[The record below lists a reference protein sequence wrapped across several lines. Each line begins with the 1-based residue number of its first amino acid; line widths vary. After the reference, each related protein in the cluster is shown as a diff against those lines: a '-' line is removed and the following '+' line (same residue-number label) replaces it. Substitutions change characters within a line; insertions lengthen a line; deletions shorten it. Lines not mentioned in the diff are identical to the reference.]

1 MDITVQKNSGDVTA
15 LHFPV
20 PGGTQVSLFNTT
32 NDKTTSISSGD
43 YVPLIVE
50 KVYHDE
56 AGWWYSR
63 TAQVKYPTTPEVHEV
78 EDEKTHETQKRLVEE
93 SVFTRTP
100 PYELGPV
107 LFVKSQEMD
116 AVAMIAADGA
126 VIFDVME
133 GIDND

>member
-1 MDITVQKNSGDVTA
+1 MDIVVQKNSGDVTA

-20 PGGTQVSLFNTT
+20 PGGTQVSLFNET

-43 YVPLIVE
+43 YVPMIVE

-56 AGWWYSR
+56 TGWWYAR

-78 EDEKTHETQKRLVEE
+78 EDEKTHETQKRLVEV
-93 SVFTRTP
+93 SIFTSTP

-116 AVAMIAADGA
+116 TVEMIAADGA
-126 VIFDVME
+126 VIYDAME
-133 GIDND
+133 GIDNE

>member
-43 YVPLIVE
+43 YVPLIIE

-56 AGWWYSR
+56 AGWWYAR
-63 TAQVKYPTTPEVHEV
+63 TAQVKYPTTMEAREV
-78 EDEKTHETQKRLVEE
+78 EDETTRETCKRLVEE
-93 SVFTRTP
+93 SIFTSTP

-107 LFVKSQEMD
+107 LFVKNQEMD

-126 VIFDVME
+126 VIYDVME
-133 GIDND
+133 GIDNE

>member
-20 PGGTQVSLFNTT
+20 PGGTQVSSFNTA
-32 NDKTTSISSGD
+32 NDKTTSISSSD
-43 YVPLIVE
+43 YVPLIIE

-56 AGWWYSR
+56 AGWWYAR
-63 TAQVKYPTTPEVHEV
+63 TAQVKYPTTTEAREVV
-78 EDEKTHETQKRLVEE
+78 DEKTHETHKRLVEE
-93 SVFTRTP
+93 SVFTSTP

-126 VIFDVME
+126 VIFDAME
-133 GIDND
+133 GVEDE